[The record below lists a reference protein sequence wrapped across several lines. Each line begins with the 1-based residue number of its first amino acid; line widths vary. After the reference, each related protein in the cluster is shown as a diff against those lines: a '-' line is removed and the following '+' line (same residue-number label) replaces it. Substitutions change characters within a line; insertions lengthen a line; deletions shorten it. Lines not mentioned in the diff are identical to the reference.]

1 MPHKA
6 LIIPGP
12 PARRRSLVS
21 ITPLVDVVFI
31 LLFFFM
37 LASSFDRWQSI
48 DLKLQ
53 SSQAPLDAQ
62 TKSQVLQ
69 VRAGPQVNWQG
80 EWLAPD
86 LLPGHMQQT
95 DPQLVLILEPGADTA
110 IQDLISVL
118 ETIRAQRR
126 NRVLLAVAR

>member
-37 LASSFDRWQSI
+37 LASSFDRWQ
-48 DLKLQ
+48 
-53 SSQAPLDAQ
+53 
-62 TKSQVLQ
+62 Q